1 MNTHRSFFDF
11 AYDAD
16 TGVSAST
23 ELSAIQQAE
32 NLINR
37 MEHGATVFTDDERNL
52 IVNYNYKLDDMEKT
66 RELAEKLA
74 YMIENQPVN
83 EALTVIDAQAE
94 IDALPDGMIGLSEM
108 HEYGYSWNEML
119 PLTKDKATELFGED
133 VAVYQLHE
141 DGSETLIEDS
151 EELKEH
157 EGIFGVEK
165 DDWSA
170 YLEHKSMKQ
179 ELEESPANRV
189 EQLLFGSEDRFG
201 IYQLKDTEEARD
213 IHFMGMDY
221 LESKGIAVT
230 KENYDLLYT
239 APLEEGT
246 SLEDIYT
253 RFNIDRPA
261 DFRGHS
267 LSVSDVVVLHQNGG
281 EHKPLC
287 GFLRLQ
293 GSAGVYKGAY
303 GRAYK
308 KNRLRSL
315 MKRRRSFRRLHRN
328 THRMNWTGKMKC
340 SSSITTNGVRSVRL
354 TWNRITLPLTIRMRM
369 GISDFC
375 ICRTRSRTSR
385 LQECITIPMR
395 KLRLLYM
402 KQSGKWRI
410 CLSTRKI
417 TLVSTW

>member
-1 MNTHRSFFDF
+1 M
-11 AYDAD
+11 
-16 TGVSAST
+16 
-23 ELSAIQQAE
+23 
-32 NLINR
+32 
-37 MEHGATVFTDDERNL
+37 
-52 IVNYNYKLDDMEKT
+52 
-66 RELAEKLA
+66 
-74 YMIENQPVN
+74 
-83 EALTVIDAQAE
+83 
-94 IDALPDGMIGLSEM
+94 
-108 HEYGYSWNEML
+108 
-119 PLTKDKATELFGED
+119 
-133 VAVYQLHE
+133 YQLHE

-221 LESKGIAVT
+221 LESKGVVVK

-267 LSVSDVVVLHQNGG
+267 LSVSDVVVLHQNGENTSHYVDSFG
-281 EHKPLC
+281 YRKY
-287 GFLRLQ
+287 RSLQ
-293 GSAGVYKGAY
+293 RSLWQSIQ
-303 GRAYK
+303 

-315 MKRRRSFRRLHRN
+315 MKRQRYFRR
-328 THRMNWTGKMKC
+328 
-340 SSSITTNGVRSVRL
+340 
-354 TWNRITLPLTIRMRM
+354 
-369 GISDFC
+369 
-375 ICRTRSRTSR
+375 
-385 LQECITIPMR
+385 
-395 KLRLLYM
+395 
-402 KQSGKWRI
+402 
-410 CLSTRKI
+410 
-417 TLVSTW
+417 